1 MTTRQLYLINDS
13 LGWGDNDDVRDI
25 FQTETRVWKGIDELN
40 FYQKIVED
48 PMTQIKLDKLNKI
61 SYIFTCMSWFAI
73 ISQYVLVTAIFI
85 LLLEDRQLNI
95 YNANQILLRGI
106 LTIMI
111 FFIVFNDIG
120 SVKQVEFGLFR
131 GIIPVK
137 KQWAAATQIFVRYI
151 GALYAIFMILIYVL
165 TDPVGGGDTNLDRI
179 QNFTSLVIVLQLDEI
194 IIGQLIY
201 NFYQPTDL
209 VAHEDHVKAAEKKL
223 EEDENHQQPAEGVT
237 EYQRH

>member
-1 MTTRQLYLINDS
+1 
-13 LGWGDNDDVRDI
+13 
-25 FQTETRVWKGIDELN
+25 
-40 FYQKIVED
+40 
-48 PMTQIKLDKLNKI
+48 MTQIKLDKLNSI

-95 YNANQILLRGI
+95 YNANQIFLRGI
-106 LTIMI
+106 LTLMI

-120 SVKQVEFGLFR
+120 SVKQVEYGIFR

-137 KQWAAATQIFVRYI
+137 KQWAAATQVFVRYI
-151 GALYAIFMILIYVL
+151 GALYAFFMILIYVL
-165 TDPVGGGDTNLDRI
+165 TDPIGDSDSNLDRI

-201 NFYQPTDL
+201 NFYSPTDL
-209 VAHEDHVKAAEKKL
+209 EPHEDHVDAAEALLKA
-223 EEDENHQQPAEGVT
+223 DVNHQ
-237 EYQRH
+237 